1 MELVSKKADTKQITK
16 KMFDEGMSVQRI
28 ARERGLVD
36 STIIGHLSYY
46 VSKGELSIDKILDID
61 ALKEIMVYFDRHPE
75 TTYSE
80 AVKDLKEK
88 YSYAILRLVREY
100 LQVRELL

>member
-1 MELVSKKADTKQITK
+1 
-16 KMFDEGMSVQRI
+16 MSVQRI

-46 VSKGELSIDKILDID
+46 VLMGELSIDKILDID
-61 ALKEIMVYFDRHPE
+61 ALKKILVYFERHPE

-80 AVKDLKEK
+80 AVIALKEK
-88 YSYAILRLVREY
+88 YSYAILRMVREY
-100 LQVRELL
+100 LQTREVL